1 MEIEIK
7 SENGKISD
15 DNSNSQTTIRELKKT
30 SNIEL
35 VPEKEIIEK
44 KNPFIK
50 LKDRKCIIII
60 SISSLILII
69 TFLIILFTVILK
81 KEKKTFDLQNEN
93 NNNNNNNIENIE
105 DKIENVVELSF
116 KINHVKIY
124 QEIQTTNTTIIFEE
138 NEYDENN
145 IRRLSKKDIEKET
158 ITTKY
163 LINIYEKNDL
173 NDNLNTSIFSAYAL
187 VLSSMKKKKIQIFIM
202 VGIIFIMRMKIKI

>member
-1 MEIEIK
+1 MEKENSKICDNNIN
-7 SENGKISD
+7 SPTCTNGKIVPD
-15 DNSNSQTTIRELKKT
+15 VELK
-30 SNIEL
+30 N
-35 VPEKEIIEK
+35 EKEFKEK
-44 KNPFIK
+44 KAPFIK
-50 LKDRKCIIII
+50 LRNKRCIIII
-60 SISSLILII
+60 SISLLILII
-69 TFLIILFTVILK
+69 TFLIILFKVILK
-81 KEKKTFDLQNEN
+81 KKNKKFELQNEN